1 MVMAKLV
8 WVQEGQV
15 IEDDPLPKRSFRMG
29 RHKDNT
35 IVFTSCEVT
44 SSHAKMKKVGPGYVS
59 SLATSG
65 KQKSAVLN
73 ETEALFRL

>member
-1 MVMAKLV
+1 MVMAKLI

-15 IEDDPLPKRSFRMG
+15 MEDYPLPRSSVRMG

-35 IVFTSCEVT
+35 IVFTSREVT
-44 SSHAKMKKVGPGYVS
+44 SSHAKIKKVGPGYVS